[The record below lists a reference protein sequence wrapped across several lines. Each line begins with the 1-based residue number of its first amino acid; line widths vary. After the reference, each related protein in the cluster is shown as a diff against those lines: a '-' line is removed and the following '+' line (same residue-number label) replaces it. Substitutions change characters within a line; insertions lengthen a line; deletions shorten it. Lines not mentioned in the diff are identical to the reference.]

1 MKSLLFFDNSQSTRC
16 HPPKGKIRAK
26 NELRKT
32 WLNCSSPFPSFFIH
46 TKALF
51 SLQFCAYLH
60 PLTNSALL
68 HSTLCS
74 SAWVCFG
81 SGSWAAT
88 AEAVRGNNRLLQV
101 NSAVQT
107 ILFVPLHLQSPPL
120 KSSRQP
126 LQYELSRSNVPTFP
140 ASNHGR
146 QRGFSV
152 VKPQTTLSPSNALYQ
167 GCQEACGLSSWLN
180 SHDTARGSQSTRFPS
195 LNCARTQ
202 QHLEIS

>member
-32 WLNCSSPFPSFFIH
+32 WMNCSSPFPSFFIH

-68 HSTLCS
+68 HSMPCS

-107 ILFVPLHLQSPPL
+107 NFVWPMTFAISTIKIQQAALAVWAFQKQCSHVSSLQP
-120 KSSRQP
+120 R
-126 LQYELSRSNVPTFP
+126 
-140 ASNHGR
+140 
-146 QRGFSV
+146 
-152 VKPQTTLSPSNALYQ
+152 QTTRFLSGETTNYSQPKQ
-167 GCQEACGLSSWLN
+167 RPVPGLPGGLWPFLV
-180 SHDTARGSQSTRFPS
+180 A
-195 LNCARTQ
+195 Q
-202 QHLEIS
+202 QPRHSPRVPEHPIPLTELC